1 MANHNSNIPL
11 LPQTLN
17 LGSSADC
24 NHDRSFLSDI
34 DPDFNY
40 LHNNRT
46 VDSDYYNEQEFNRT
60 FSNNLNFSLMHLNI
74 RSLPLHFTELLCY
87 LDTLDIEFK
96 IIALSETVAFWGY
109 HIHLLYNNLL
119 SPNYSYCILHNH
131 LHCSTPVISFCY
143 LIITQLYNYC
153 INTVASDAFVISG
166 S

>member
-1 MANHNSNIPL
+1 MKRGTNHVYRILNLPHDAHTWLLGPL
-11 LPQTLN
+11 LKQ
-17 LGSSADC
+17 
-24 NHDRSFLSDI
+24 NHIKKQFIVRIVRFLFGMLKC
-34 DPDFNY
+34 PNG
-40 LHNNRT
+40 
-46 VDSDYYNEQEFNRT
+46 
-60 FSNNLNFSLMHLNI
+60 
-74 RSLPLHFTELLCY
+74 
-87 LDTLDIEFK
+87 
-96 IIALSETVAFWGY
+96 VAFWGY

>member
-1 MANHNSNIPL
+1 MSVFFAYYIGAPQISFFAYYIGVPSSLSSLTIWAPSDQFL
-11 LPQTLN
+11 LIQYRGPSQISFFSYYMGHPPQ
-17 LGSSADC
+17 
-24 NHDRSFLSDI
+24 I
-34 DPDFNY
+34 NY
-40 LHNNRT
+40 
-46 VDSDYYNEQEFNRT
+46 FA
-60 FSNNLNFSLMHLNI
+60 
-74 RSLPLHFTELLCY
+74 CY
-87 LDTLDIEFK
+87 RRV
-96 IIALSETVAFWGY
+96 VAFWGY

>member
-1 MANHNSNIPL
+1 MAILRYILESVTLALAPL
-11 LPQTLN
+11 
-17 LGSSADC
+17 G
-24 NHDRSFLSDI
+24 I
-34 DPDFNY
+34 G
-40 LHNNRT
+40 
-46 VDSDYYNEQEFNRT
+46 
-60 FSNNLNFSLMHLNI
+60 
-74 RSLPLHFTELLCY
+74 
-87 LDTLDIEFK
+87 
-96 IIALSETVAFWGY
+96 VAFWGY